1 MARDF
6 YEVLGVGKN
15 ADQSEIQRA
24 YRKLARQHHP
34 DVNKDPSAEA
44 RFKEIS
50 EAYDVLSDPEQRKR
64 YDAFGEDFRRV
75 PPDVSPEEWRRA
87 QAYAGAGAGA
97 GAGGPWPRGNP
108 GSGGVRFTDVEGD
121 IDLEDLLGGIFGGRG
136 RTARGPMPG
145 SDQEFEAEITVEEAY
160 HGTQRSL
167 TITGPD
173 GQRTLDVN
181 IPAGVVDGQRI
192 RLRGQGGRGTG
203 GAEPGDL
210 YLIIRIAPHPR
221 YRVSGRD
228 LSATLPLSPWEAAL
242 GRNRPGRY
250 SRRPRNRQR
259 AARHVERPPAAPEGS
274 WAAEP
279 PRRTRGLLRRGS
291 DPGAIVS
298 VTGRKTALRGAP
310 RALHLR
316 SEAAVM
322 TIERRYALA
331 RPFLLSLDSYARL
344 TGVHPD
350 LVRRLTTLGLLE
362 ITRDAQGGLWFE
374 PSQISAMAR
383 IQRLHREL
391 NLNYASLGLII
402 DLLDRIAQLE
412 RLQRRHAARGGD
424 RWT

>member
-6 YEVLGVGKN
+6 YEVLGVGRN

-87 QAYAGAGAGA
+87 RAYAGAAPGGGQ
-97 GAGGPWPRGNP
+97 GAGGPYR
-108 GSGGVRFTDVEGD
+108 SGGVRFTDVEED

-136 RTARGPMPG
+136 PGRGRTAWGPMPG
-145 SDQEFEAEITVEEAY
+145 SDQEIEAEITVEEAY

-203 GAEPGDL
+203 GAESGDL

-228 LSATLPLSPWEAAL
+228 LYAPLPLSPWEAAL
-242 GRNRPGRY
+242 GAAVPVDTPGG
-250 SRRPRNRQR
+250 SATVNIPPGTSSGRRLRLK
-259 AARHVERPPAAPEGS
+259 G
-274 WAAEP
+274 
-279 PRRTRGLLRRGS
+279 RGLPNRRGE
-291 DPGAIVS
+291 PGDFFA
-298 VTGRKTALRGAP
+298 
-310 RALHLR
+310 
-316 SEAAVM
+316 EAQIKVP
-322 TIERRYALA
+322 TSLSQEERRL
-331 RPFLLSLDSYARL
+331 FE
-344 TGVHPD
+344 
-350 LVRRLTTLGLLE
+350 E
-362 ITRDAQGGLWFE
+362 IRERSTFNPRG
-374 PSQISAMAR
+374 
-383 IQRLHREL
+383 QR
-391 NLNYASLGLII
+391 
-402 DLLDRIAQLE
+402 
-412 RLQRRHAARGGD
+412 
-424 RWT
+424 